1 MRNVNLAFK
10 FAGLF
15 ATALLCQ
22 QPLSAKGEKVELI
35 IRGEALRALE
45 AGTSVH
51 VHMNLDGVKPTHF
64 ETNAI
69 NNPFTNVDDFRI
81 ESRGD
86 GKVDVDIIIRAE
98 NVNSNNQGT
107 DTEVM
112 VGVMDLDY
120 ITVDNISGVFETGS
134 ESNSNVQARIMK
146 GDESKPNDFIEADL
160 NFKAETVSY
169 ASLADELMVYPNPAV
184 GGIFNIKISGMEIQ
198 GNIAVHNALGAIVA
212 VIKPEFNNAVQEVK
226 LTTLPEGVYYLRLT
240 TNKGEQIRKFQ
251 IVNR

>member
-10 FAGLF
+10 FTGLF
-15 ATALLCQ
+15 AAAMLCQ
-22 QPLSAKGEKVELI
+22 QPLVATGEKVELI

-98 NVNSNNQGT
+98 NVADNQGT
-107 DTEVM
+107 ETEVM
-112 VGVMDLDY
+112 VGVLDLDY
-120 ITVDNISGVFETGS
+120 ITVDNISGVYETGS
-134 ESNSNVQARIMK
+134 ETNSNVQARIMK
-146 GDESKPNDFIEADL
+146 GDETFTNDNIEANL
-160 NFKAETVSY
+160 NFKAETTSFTGSSDDLV
-169 ASLADELMVYPNPAV
+169 VYPNPAV
-184 GGIFNIKISGMEIQ
+184 GGVFNIKISGMEIQ
-198 GNIAVHNALGAIVA
+198 GDIAVHNALGSVVA
-212 VIKPEFNNAVQEVK
+212 MIKPELNHAVQEVK
-226 LTTLPEGVYYLRLT
+226 LTTLPEGVYYLRLST
-240 TNKGEQIRKFQ
+240 DKGEKIRKFQ
-251 IVNR
+251 ILNR

>member
-1 MRNVNLAFK
+1 MRNVNLTLK
-10 FAGLF
+10 ITGLF
-15 ATALLCQ
+15 AAAVLCQ
-22 QPLSAKGEKVELI
+22 QPLSATGEKVELI

-45 AGTSVH
+45 VGTSVH
-51 VHMNLDGVKPTHF
+51 VHMNLEGIKPTNF
-64 ETNAI
+64 ETSAL
-69 NNPFTNVDDFRI
+69 NNPFTSVVDFRI

-98 NVNSNNQGT
+98 NVHNNNQGT

-146 GDESKPNDFIEADL
+146 GDETKPSDVIEADL
-160 NFKAETVSY
+160 NFKAETTINTSV
-169 ASLADELMVYPNPAV
+169 AEELLVYPNPAV
-184 GGIFNIKISGMEIQ
+184 GGIFTIKISGMEVQ
-198 GNIAVHNALGAIVA
+198 GDIAVHNALGAVVA
-212 VIKPEFNNAVQEVK
+212 LIKPEFNHTVQEVK
-226 LTTLPEGVYYLRLT
+226 LTTLPEGIYYLRLT
-240 TNKGEQIRKFQ
+240 TNKGEKIRKFQ